1 MGVLSRFFPRKEQQ
15 KLPPA
20 PTGYYQT
27 LTEPA
32 PHFVQWSGSLY
43 DHPLTRA
50 AIERFAV
57 ACSKAKP
64 EFVGSKW
71 CKPQVRKLFE
81 SWPNDLMTWP
91 AFLAKA
97 ATIYEMDTT
106 VFIVPGLDRDLNT
119 VALFPLKP
127 SYTEVMDIDGEP
139 WFVFHMLTG
148 EVMAIEVARV
158 AVISK
163 FQYISDFFGEGND
176 VMDPTLALMDAQRQ
190 AEMQAI
196 QNGAR
201 IRFIGRVNGMT
212 HGDDLKQKREAF
224 YVDNLSAANRTGLM
238 LYDNTFQEIKQI
250 DEQRFIIDE
259 AEMERVTKPI
269 YYYFGINESILTNS
283 YDEDQWGAW
292 YEGRVEPFLIALSE
306 ALTKALFTQ
315 REVISGNRVMF
326 SSSRLQYASNRTKLE
341 IISKI
346 GGMGVFTVNEC
357 RDIMQQPPMV
367 GGDARIVRGEYYLID
382 DENNIIAESG
392 GHHGTSSSGWG
403 ESSWGNSSWGDS
415 SWDDLDEPDDD
426 DDDDDSSSKRKRKAK
441 RDGDGD
447 GVIGE

>member
-1 MGVLSRFFPRKEQQ
+1 MGLLSKFFPRREQN
-15 KLPPA
+15 LPPA
-20 PTGYYQT
+20 PVGHYTT
-27 LTEPA
+27 FSEPA
-32 PHFVQWSGSLY
+32 PSFASWSGSLY
-43 DHPLTRA
+43 DHPMTRA
-50 AIERFAV
+50 AIERFAA

-64 EFVGSKW
+64 EVVGSKT
-71 CKPQVRKLFE
+71 CKPYVRKLFE

-91 AFLAKA
+91 TFLAKA

-127 SYTEVMDIDGEP
+127 SYTDVVDLDGEP
-139 WFVFHMLTG
+139 WFVFHLMTG

-158 AVISK
+158 AVVSK
-163 FQYISDFFGEGND
+163 FQYLSDFFGEGND

-212 HGDDLKQKREAF
+212 HGDDLKQKRESF

-238 LYDNTFQEIKQI
+238 LYDNTFTDIQQI

-259 AEMERVTKPI
+259 EEMERVSKPLF
-269 YYYFGINESILTNS
+269 YYFGTNENILTNQ
-283 YDEDQWGAW
+283 YTEDEWGAY
-292 YEGRVEPFLIALSE
+292 YEGRVEQFLVGLSE
-306 ALTKALFTQ
+306 GLTKSQYTQ
-315 REVISGNRVMF
+315 REVLGGNRIMF
-326 SSSRLQYASNRTKLE
+326 SSSRLQYASNKTKLE
-341 IISKI
+341 LIRQL
-346 GGMGVFTVNEC
+346 GGMGVLTVNEA
-357 RDIMQQPPMV
+357 REIMQLPPMP

-382 DENNIIAESG
+382 AENNVIAESG
-392 GHHGTSSSGWG
+392 GHGGSYGYSGWG
-403 ESSWGNSSWGDS
+403 NSGWYGDG
-415 SWDDLDEPDDD
+415 DDD
-426 DDDDDSSSKRKRKAK
+426 QRKPA

-447 GVIGE
+447 GIIGE

>member
-1 MGVLSRFFPRKEQQ
+1 MGVLSKFFPRKEQE
-15 KLPPA
+15 LPPA
-20 PTGYYQT
+20 PIGYFQT
-27 LTEPA
+27 FTEPA
-32 PHFVQWSGSLY
+32 PHFSQWSGSLY

-50 AIERFAV
+50 AIERFAA

-64 EFVGSKW
+64 EFVGSDW
-71 CKPQVRKLFE
+71 CKPQVRKLFNT
-81 SWPNDLMTWP
+81 WPNDLMTWP

-106 VFIVPGLDRDLNT
+106 VFIVPGLDKSLNT

-127 SYTEVMDIDGEP
+127 SYTDVVDLDGEP
-139 WFVFHMLTG
+139 WFVFHLLSG

-158 AVISK
+158 AIISK
-163 FQYISDFFGEGND
+163 FQYLSDFFGEGND

-190 AEMQAI
+190 AEMNAI
-196 QNGAR
+196 KNGAR

-238 LYDNTFQEIKQI
+238 LYDNTFQDIKQI
-250 DEQRFIIDE
+250 EEQRFIIDE
-259 AEMERVTKPI
+259 EEMERVTKPI
-269 YYYFGINESILTNS
+269 YSYFGISEDIMENKF
-283 YDEDQWGAW
+283 DEDRWSAW
-292 YEGRVEPFLIALSE
+292 YEGRVEQFLVGLSE
-306 ALTKALFTQ
+306 ALTKALFTMQ
-315 REVISGNRVMF
+315 EVLRGNHVMF

-341 IISKI
+341 LISKL
-346 GGMGVFTVNEC
+346 GGMGFLRVNEA
-357 RDIMQQPPMV
+357 REIMQMPPIE

-392 GHHGTSSSGWG
+392 GHNGNGVNHSGWYHG
-403 ESSWGNSSWGDS
+403 Q
-415 SWDDLDEPDDD
+415 WDDLDEPDFDD
-426 DDDDDSSSKRKRKAK
+426 DDQRKPA

-447 GVIGE
+447 GIIGE

>member
-1 MGVLSRFFPRKEQQ
+1 MGLLSKFFPRREQN
-15 KLPPA
+15 LPPA
-20 PTGYYQT
+20 PVDHYTT
-27 LTEPA
+27 FSEPA
-32 PHFVQWSGSLY
+32 PSFASWSGSLY
-43 DHPLTRA
+43 DHPMTRA
-50 AIERFAV
+50 AIERFAA

-64 EFVGSKW
+64 EVVGSKT
-71 CKPQVRKLFE
+71 CKPYVRKLFE

-91 AFLAKA
+91 TFLAKA

-127 SYTEVMDIDGEP
+127 SYTDVVDLDGEP
-139 WFVFHMLTG
+139 WFVFHLMTG

-158 AVISK
+158 AVVSK
-163 FQYISDFFGEGND
+163 FQYLSDFFGEGND

-212 HGDDLKQKREAF
+212 HGDDLKQKRESF

-238 LYDNTFQEIKQI
+238 LYDNTFTDIQQI

-259 AEMERVTKPI
+259 EEMERVSKPLF
-269 YYYFGINESILTNS
+269 YYFGTNENILTNQ
-283 YDEDQWGAW
+283 YTEDEWGAY
-292 YEGRVEPFLIALSE
+292 YEGRVEQFLVGLSE
-306 ALTKALFTQ
+306 GLTKSQYTQ
-315 REVISGNRVMF
+315 REVLGGNRIMF
-326 SSSRLQYASNRTKLE
+326 SSSRLQYASNKTKLE
-341 IISKI
+341 LIRQL
-346 GGMGVFTVNEC
+346 GGMGVLTVNEA
-357 RDIMQQPPMV
+357 REIMQLPPMP

-382 DENNIIAESG
+382 AENNVIAESG
-392 GHHGTSSSGWG
+392 GHGGSYGYSGWG
-403 ESSWGNSSWGDS
+403 NSGWYGDG
-415 SWDDLDEPDDD
+415 DDGQ
-426 DDDDDSSSKRKRKAK
+426 RKPA

-447 GVIGE
+447 GIIGE

>member
-15 KLPPA
+15 ELPPA
-20 PTGYYQT
+20 PTGYYT
-27 LTEPA
+27 TFTEPA
-32 PHFVQWSGSLY
+32 PRFATWSGSLY

-50 AIERFAV
+50 AIERFAA

-71 CKPQVRKLFE
+71 CKPQVRKLFA

-97 ATIYEMDTT
+97 ATVYEMDTT
-106 VFIVPGLDRDLNT
+106 VFVVPGLDRDLNT

-127 SYTEVMDIDGEP
+127 QYTEVVDLDGEP

-158 AVISK
+158 AVVSK

-190 AEMQAI
+190 AELQAI

-238 LYDNTFQEIKQI
+238 LYDNTFQDIQQI
-250 DEQRFIIDE
+250 DEKRFIIDKD
-259 AEMERVTKPI
+259 EMERVTKPI
-269 YYYFGINESILTNS
+269 YYYFGTNEAVLTN
-283 YDEDQWGAW
+283 DFTEDQWSAW
-292 YEGRVEPFLIALSE
+292 YEGRVEQFLVSLSE
-306 ALTKALFTQ
+306 ALTKALFSQ
-315 REVISGNRVMF
+315 REVVAGNRVTF

-341 IISKI
+341 LIRQL
-346 GGMGVFTVNEC
+346 GGMGVLTVNEA
-357 RDIMQQPPMV
+357 REIMQLPPMK

-382 DENNIIAESG
+382 EDNNIIAESG
-392 GHHGTSSSGWG
+392 GHGGSNSGWG
-403 ESSWGNSSWGDS
+403 NGWGNNNWGNQNGNS
-415 SWDDLDEPDDD
+415 HEWDDLDEPDDID
-426 DDDDDSSSKRKRKAK
+426 EPKRAA

>member
-1 MGVLSRFFPRKEQQ
+1 MGVLSRFFQPKEP

-20 PTGYYQT
+20 PTGYFST
-27 LTEPA
+27 FTEPA
-32 PHFVQWSGSLY
+32 PSFASWSGSLY

-50 AIERFAV
+50 AIERFAA

-71 CKPQVRKLFE
+71 CKPLVRKLFQ

-91 AFLAKA
+91 TFLAKA

-119 VALFPLKP
+119 IALFPLKP
-127 SYTEVMDIDGEP
+127 AYTDVVDLDGEP
-139 WFVFHMLTG
+139 WFVFHLLSG

-158 AVISK
+158 AVVSK
-163 FQYISDFFGEGND
+163 FQYLSDFFGEGND

-212 HGDDLKQKREAF
+212 HGEDLKQKRESF

-250 DEQRFIIDE
+250 EEQRFIIDKD
-259 AEMERVTKPI
+259 EMERVTKPI
-269 YYYFGINESILTNS
+269 FYYFGINEKVLTNDF
-283 YDEDQWGAW
+283 DEDSWSAW
-292 YEGRVEPFLIALSE
+292 YEGRVEQFLVGLSE
-306 ALTKALFTQ
+306 GLTKALFTQ
-315 REVISGNRVMF
+315 REAIGGNHVMF
-326 SSSRLQYASNRTKLE
+326 SSSRLQYASNRTKLDL
-341 IISKI
+341 IRNL
-346 GGMGVFTVNEC
+346 GGMGVLTVNEA
-357 RDIMQQPPMV
+357 REIMQLPPMD

-382 DENNIIAESG
+382 EENNVIAESG
-392 GHHGTSSSGWG
+392 GHGGSYSSGWG
-403 ESSWGNSSWGDS
+403 NSGWGNQYTGHQ
-415 SWDDLDEPDDD
+415 WDDLDEPDDD
-426 DDDDDSSSKRKRKAK
+426 NRKPA

-447 GVIGE
+447 GIIGE

>member
-1 MGVLSRFFPRKEQQ
+1 MGVLSRFFPRKEQSA
-15 KLPPA
+15 PPA
-20 PTGYYQT
+20 PTGYAT
-27 LTEPA
+27 FTEPA
-32 PHFVQWSGSLY
+32 PSFASWSGSLY

-50 AIERFAV
+50 AIERFAA

-64 EFVGSKW
+64 EFVGSEW
-71 CKPQVRKLFE
+71 CKPQVRKLFNT
-81 SWPNDLMTWP
+81 WPNDLMTWP

-106 VFIVPGLDRDLNT
+106 VFIVPGLDKSLNT

-127 SYTEVMDIDGEP
+127 SYTDVVDLDGEP
-139 WFVFHMLTG
+139 WFVFHLLSG

-163 FQYISDFFGEGND
+163 FQYLSDFFGEGND

-190 AEMQAI
+190 AELNAI
-196 QNGAR
+196 KNGAR

-224 YVDNLSAANRTGLM
+224 YIDNLSAANRTGLM
-238 LYDNTFQEIKQI
+238 LYDNTFQDIQQI

-259 AEMERVTKPI
+259 DEMERVTKPI
-269 YYYFGINESILTNS
+269 YSYFGINEEIMENR
-283 YDEDQWGAW
+283 YNEDIWAAW
-292 YEGRVEPFLIALSE
+292 YEGRVEQFLVALSE
-306 ALTKALFTQ
+306 SLTKALFTMQ
-315 REVISGNRVMF
+315 EVLRGNKVMF

-341 IISKI
+341 LIRNL
-346 GGMGVFTVNEC
+346 GGMGILTINES
-357 RDIMQQPPMV
+357 REIMQLPPMD

-382 DENNIIAESG
+382 KDNNIIAESG
-392 GHHGTSSSGWG
+392 GHGGGYGSGWG
-403 ESSWGNSSWGDS
+403 HTGWGNQYTSSHQ
-415 SWDDLDEPDDD
+415 WDDLDEPDDID
-426 DDDDDSSSKRKRKAK
+426 QPRRPA

-447 GVIGE
+447 GIIGE

>member
-1 MGVLSRFFPRKEQQ
+1 MGVLSRFFPRKEPQ
-15 KLPPA
+15 LPPP
-20 PTGYYQT
+20 PTGYFST
-27 LTEPA
+27 FTEPA
-32 PHFVQWSGSLY
+32 PSFASWSGSLY

-50 AIERFAV
+50 AIERFAA

-81 SWPNDLMTWP
+81 TWPNDLMTWP

-127 SYTEVMDIDGEP
+127 SYTDVVDIDGEP
-139 WFVFHMLTG
+139 WFVFHLLSG
-148 EVMAIEVARV
+148 DIMAIEVARV
-158 AVISK
+158 AVVSK
-163 FQYISDFFGEGND
+163 FQYLSDFFGEGNA
-176 VMDPTLALMDAQRQ
+176 VMDSTLALMDAQRQ

-212 HGDDLKQKREAF
+212 HGDDLKQKRESF
-224 YVDNLSAANRTGLM
+224 YVDNLSSANRTGLM
-238 LYDNTFQEIKQI
+238 LYDNTFQDIQQI

-259 AEMERVTKPI
+259 EEMERVTKPI
-269 YYYFGINESILTNS
+269 FYYLGINEAIATNS
-283 YDEDQWGAW
+283 YTEDEWGAY
-292 YEGRVEPFLIALSE
+292 YEGRVEQFLVGLSE
-306 ALTKALFTQ
+306 ATTKAQFTQ
-315 REVISGNRVMF
+315 QEVLRGNRVMF
-326 SSSRLQYASNRTKLE
+326 SSSRLQYASNKTKLE
-341 IISKI
+341 LIRQI
-346 GGMGVFTVNEC
+346 GGMGVLRVNEA
-357 RDIMQQPPMV
+357 REIMQLPPIE

-382 DENNIIAESG
+382 DENNVIAESG
-392 GHHGTSSSGWG
+392 GHGGSSGY
-403 ESSWGNSSWGDS
+403 GNGWYHGQ
-415 SWDDLDEPDDD
+415 WDDLDEPDDD
-426 DDDDDSSSKRKRKAK
+426 DNGQRKPM

-447 GVIGE
+447 GIIGE